1 MFAEIARAPEKRLAQ
16 QRRCWRVDAGL
27 LKITLATA
35 SDGAS
40 RSAHLS
46 LHAWPM
52 RRSLVVS
59 LSFVTLWT

>member
-1 MFAEIARAPEKRLAQ
+1 MFAELARSPEKPLAQ
-16 QRRCWRVDAGL
+16 QRRCWRVDARL
-27 LKITLATA
+27 IKITLATA
-35 SDGAS
+35 FDGAS